1 MGYELAPM
9 STMDFKIT
17 TPVKDQPQQEI
28 RAVVQKK
35 KKDEIH
41 LKLSTAMARMSC
53 QSLGSTSIISPGILV
68 LKKTDLK

>member
-35 KKDEIH
+35 EDEIH
-41 LKLSTAMARMSC
+41 LKLSTAMARMSS
-53 QSLGSTSIISPGILV
+53 QSLGSTSIISPGILDF
-68 LKKTDLK
+68 KKTDLK

>member
-1 MGYELAPM
+1 MGYKLAPM

-28 RAVVQKK
+28 RAVLQK

-41 LKLSTAMARMSC
+41 LKLSTAMVRMSC
-53 QSLGSTSIISPGILV
+53 QSLGSTSTISTGILV